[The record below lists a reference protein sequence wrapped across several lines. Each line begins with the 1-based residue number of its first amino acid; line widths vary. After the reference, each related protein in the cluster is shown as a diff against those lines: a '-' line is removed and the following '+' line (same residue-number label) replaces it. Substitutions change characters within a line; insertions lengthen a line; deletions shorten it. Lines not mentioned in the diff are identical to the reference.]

1 MAHHRFFTFMQNL
14 PNLIAQCLA
23 DDRKAQKELYETYF
37 DYLMRIC
44 YRYEHNYQDAVSLLN
59 QGFLKI
65 LKGLSAFD
73 TTKPFLPWIKRIMVN
88 EAVDH
93 LRRNKKHLNGTV
105 FFDDEGWE
113 RETERED
120 EALDHT
126 EHLTFEDYMAM
137 LTELPTM
144 EQTVFNL
151 FAIDDFGHK
160 EIGELLSISERT
172 SKRYLQTARQLL
184 QKMIKEKVTLLKGA

>member
-1 MAHHRFFTFMQNL
+1 MQNL
-14 PNLIAQCLA
+14 NNLIEQCLA
-23 DDRKAQKELYETYF
+23 GDRKAQKELYETYF
-37 DYLMRIC
+37 DDLIRIC

-65 LKGLSAFD
+65 LNSLSAFD
-73 TTKPFLPWIKRIMVN
+73 TAKPFLPWIKRIMVN

-151 FAIDDFGHK
+151 FAIDDFAHK
-160 EIGELLSISERT
+160 EIGEMLNISERT
-172 SKRYLQTARQLL
+172 SKRYLQSARQLL
-184 QKMIKEKVTLLKGA
+184 QKKIKDKVTLLKGA